1 MAKHFI
7 RKKENFICDHCGVPV
22 IGNGYTNHCPNCL
35 YSKHV
40 DKDLPGDR
48 LSFCNG
54 LMEPI
59 KIESIHGDFLI
70 VHKCKKCGKIMR
82 NKVAKEDNFERVVD
96 ISRKSRNTP

>member
-7 RKKENFICDHCGVPV
+7 RKKENFICDNCKAKV

-40 DKDLPGDR
+40 DKDIPGDR
-48 LSFCNG
+48 LSPCNG

-59 KIESIHGDFLI
+59 KIETIHGDYLI

-82 NKVAKEDNFERVVD
+82 NKVSSEDSFEKIVD
-96 ISRKSRNTP
+96 ISKK